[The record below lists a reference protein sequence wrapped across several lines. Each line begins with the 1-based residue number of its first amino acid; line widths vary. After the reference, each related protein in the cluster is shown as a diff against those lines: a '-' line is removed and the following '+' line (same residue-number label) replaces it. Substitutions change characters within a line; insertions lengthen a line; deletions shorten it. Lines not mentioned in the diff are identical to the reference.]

1 MSANVNRQCLKSAL
15 KKNTHNTYVSN
26 TNGIL
31 VKRRKRIFGTAFCGT
46 GSSSTLLTSVKRSSA
61 DKKAV
66 HFNSDVLVYRIT
78 GRQNSDV
85 RL

>member
-31 VKRRKRIFGTAFCGT
+31 VKKRKRIFGTAFLELG
-46 GSSSTLLTSVKRSSA
+46 VV
-61 DKKAV
+61 V
-66 HFNSDVLVYRIT
+66 HC
-78 GRQNSDV
+78 
-85 RL
+85 